1 MKTRLPIFKAGKH
14 RAMNGKV
21 YEFSDADLAQIVAAY
36 DPGLAQAPHVL
47 GHPKTDDPA
56 WAWVKSIGI
65 DENGHLY
72 SEQEQID
79 PAFAEIVEAG
89 RYKGRS
95 AAFYGPNDAGNPK
108 PGGYYLRHVGWLG
121 AVAPSVK
128 GLGPAFSEE
137 AGDDLIEFADG
148 LADGFWVKDIL
159 RGLRDWMIDKFSL
172 DEANKVIPAWA
183 IDNVERSDKPA
194 FADVQDPAD
203 QTDPPADPAPEPE
216 PAADAAFAERQA
228 QLDAREAAIAAREAA
243 TGADQVAFAQA
254 ARTAARGEDT
264 TFVDDLVLAGK
275 LPPGHADQ
283 VKTLLGVLDGDEQ
296 ISFAQG
302 EDGPRDQLRA
312 LLSGLG
318 QVITFG
324 EAAPSNGLTFAEGMK
339 PQQIADEITRIR
351 AEAATRGESLS
362 ASAAA
367 ARLHS

>member
-21 YEFSDADLAQIVAAY
+21 YEFSDADLTQIVQAY
-36 DPGLAQAPHVL
+36 DPHLSQAPHVV

-56 WAWVKSIGI
+56 WGWVKSIGI
-65 DENGHLY
+65 DEDGLLY
-72 SEQEQID
+72 SEQEQVD
-79 PAFAEIVEAG
+79 PAFAEIIDAG
-89 RYKGRS
+89 RYKTRS
-95 AAFYGPNDAGNPK
+95 AAFYAPNDPANPK

-194 FADVQDPAD
+194 FADVQGPAD

-318 QVITFG
+318 TTIVFA
-324 EAAPSNGLTFAEGMK
+324 EVAAQDGARFAEGQT
-339 PQQIADEITRIR
+339 PEGVAAQIREIQ
-351 AEAATRGESLS
+351 AEAAQRGEPLS
-362 ASAAA
+362 ASQAV
-367 ARLHS
+367 ARIGR